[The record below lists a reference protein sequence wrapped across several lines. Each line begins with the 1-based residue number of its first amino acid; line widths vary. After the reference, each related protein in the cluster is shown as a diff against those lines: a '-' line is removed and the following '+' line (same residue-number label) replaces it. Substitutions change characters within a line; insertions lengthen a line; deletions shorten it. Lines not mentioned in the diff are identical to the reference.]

1 MGTQSEQVMAPTLT
15 PVEYDLVYNMIS
27 LGLASMA
34 ASTIFFYLRLSSF
47 AERYKTAL
55 CITGLVTFI
64 AMYHYFRI
72 FNSFVESYTPC
83 FISAD
88 GEVNIHKCD
97 ADKYGYRPTGIPFND
112 AYRYV
117 DWLLT
122 VPLLLIE
129 IVLVMRLDK
138 AETYKRCTTLGI
150 CSALMIAFTYIVYT
164 LFFGLKESQNSQPE
178 CARDLVKY
186 ACYATV
192 ISWCTYPVVYIFPML
207 SGSTDGK
214 A

>member
-1 MGTQSEQVMAPTLT
+1 M
-15 PVEYDLVYNMIS
+15 
-27 LGLASMA
+27 
-34 ASTIFFYLRLSSF
+34 
-47 AERYKTAL
+47 
-55 CITGLVTFI
+55 GLVTFI

-150 CSALMIAFTYIVYT
+150 CSALMIPFAYIVYT

-186 ACYATV
+186 AC
-192 ISWCTYPVVYIFPML
+192 
-207 SGSTDGK
+207 
-214 A
+214 